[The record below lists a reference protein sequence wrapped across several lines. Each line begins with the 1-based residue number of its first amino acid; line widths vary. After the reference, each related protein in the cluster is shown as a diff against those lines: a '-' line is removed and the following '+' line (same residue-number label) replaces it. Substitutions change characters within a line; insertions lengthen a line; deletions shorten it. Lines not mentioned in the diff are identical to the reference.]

1 MFFHWQVMEHVS
13 PTNVEIRNSCQDLAL
28 KKMIQ
33 LITLLATLAALNECG
48 LQCLGEQP
56 PVSDEIQTH
65 D

>member
-33 LITLLATLAALNECG
+33 LLTLLATPAGVNVCDLE
-48 LQCLGEQP
+48 CLGEQP
-56 PVSDEIQTH
+56 PVSDEIQTY